1 MNTYLQGAEESYIQK
16 ALQLAPIGAF
26 MSDMEGNCFFVND
39 EWQKIS
45 GIGFDESMGRG
56 WMKYILQEDIPGMK
70 NGLQAAMKTPE
81 TPYIYAYRMQHP
93 VRGLRYF
100 KAHVRTVAG
109 QAGGAGCL
117 VGYVQDVTPEKEA
130 ESRQAELTAHLHAL
144 LVSLED
150 ITFEINGLQVFR
162 NVWIHDDSKLFMPRE
177 EFLGKTVQEVFG
189 PQAAIFVE
197 AINAVLQTGMAH
209 EVEYKHFY
217 EDIDQWFRASIKPV
231 YMMPDPAHTVMVI
244 SIQDITAR
252 KLAELRL
259 EETKNSL
266 ELSNQLLDVS
276 QLLSNTGGW
285 EYNLE
290 TGQVFWTRHTYV
302 IYEMEEDFV
311 PDFDSSILFFDEADR
326 PVMVRQVEDVI
337 LEQKPY
343 DIELRITTRKNTP
356 KWVRVIGT
364 PVVKDGRVVMI
375 RGALMDI
382 TQKKKDELELISA
395 KEMAEDAAKAK
406 SDFLSIMSHEI
417 RTPLNGIIGITNLL
431 KLNYTQEQ
439 EEYISNLLFSA
450 DHLLQLINDILDLN
464 KIERQQFELSPSAV
478 NLHDLVRNIR
488 NQFASLAE
496 AKGIALQ
503 TTVDKAIP
511 KKVMAD
517 VVRLSQILNNLVSNA
532 IKYTEQGTVHL
543 SVAVVEQKA
552 GKITLHFS
560 VKDTGIGIPP
570 EQHNLVFE
578 SFRQVQQNEMRKQS
592 GTGLGLTIT
601 QKLIALHNSHISLE
615 SEPGEGS
622 EFYFDLVFD
631 LPAKKDKLTPHTQVS
646 EISAYANKFRNMQ
659 LLFVEDN
666 PINVMVA
673 RRQLEYFGIE
683 PDCAADG
690 QSALELLKEKGS
702 LYDVAFIDLHMPE
715 MDGYALAEIVRQ
727 EYPEIHIV
735 IFTADIM
742 PEVRRKF
749 AKKGIFDILNKPF
762 FPREMLSTLLK
773 IAQVRRMKI

>member
-1 MNTYLQGAEESYIQK
+1 MSNYPKGGEETHIQK

-26 MSDMEGNCFFVND
+26 MSDLQGNCFFVND
-39 EWQKIS
+39 EWVKMAGLS
-45 GIGFDESMGRG
+45 FDESMGKG
-56 WMKYILQEDIPGMK
+56 WTKFILQEDIPSMRD
-70 NGLQAAMKTPE
+70 GLQAALQTPDE
-81 TPYIYAYRMQHP
+81 PYICSYRIQHP
-93 VRGLRYF
+93 VNGLRYL
-100 KAHVRTVAG
+100 KADLRAVKGLTG
-109 QAGGAGCL
+109 KAGCL

-130 ESRQAELTAHLHAL
+130 EHRQAELTAHLHAL

-150 ITFEINGLQVFR
+150 ITFEINGHQVFR
-162 NVWIHDDSKLFMPRE
+162 NVWVHDDGQLFMPRQQ
-177 EFLGKTVQEVFG
+177 FLGKTVQEVFG
-189 PQAAIFVE
+189 PQAAIFVN
-197 AINAVLQTGMAH
+197 AINAVLETGAAQ

-217 EDIDQWFRASIKPV
+217 EEINQWFRASIKPV
-231 YMMPDPAHTVMVI
+231 YMMEDPTDTVMVI

-252 KLAELRL
+252 KLVELRL
-259 EETKNSL
+259 EETRNSL

-276 QLLSNTGGW
+276 QQLSNTGGW

-290 TGQVFWTRHTYV
+290 TGQVFWTRHTYL

-311 PDFDSSILFFDEADR
+311 PDFDSSVQFFVEEDR
-326 PVMVRQVEDVI
+326 PVIVRQVEDVI

-343 DIELRITTRKNTP
+343 DIELRIITRNNTA
-356 KWVRVIGT
+356 KWLRVIGT
-364 PVVKDGRVVMI
+364 PVVKEGRVVMI
-375 RGALMDI
+375 RGAVMDI

-417 RTPLNGIIGITNLL
+417 RTPLNGIIGIANLL
-431 KLNYTQEQ
+431 KLNYTKEQ

-464 KIERQQFELSPSAV
+464 KIERQQFELHPSPV
-478 NLHDLVRNIR
+478 NLHELVRNIR

-496 AKGIALQ
+496 AKGIALE
-503 TTVDKAIP
+503 TVVDKAIP

-517 VVRLSQILNNLVSNA
+517 VIRLSQILNNLVSNA
-532 IKYTEQGTVHL
+532 VKYTEQGTVRL
-543 SVAVVEQKA
+543 SVSVVEQQTKN
-552 GKITLHFS
+552 ITLHFS

-570 EQHNLVFE
+570 EHHNMVFE
-578 SFRQVQQNEMRKQS
+578 SFRQVQQGAVRKQS

-615 SEPGEGS
+615 SEPGKGS
-622 EFYFDLVFD
+622 EFSFDIVFE
-631 LPAKKDKLTPHTQVS
+631 LPAKKGQLTPRPQVS
-646 EISAYANKFRNMQ
+646 ELSAYANKFKSMQ

-673 RRQLEYFGIE
+673 RRQLEYFGIQ
-683 PDCAADG
+683 PDCASNG
-690 QSALELLKEKGS
+690 QSALDLLKEKGS

-715 MDGYALAEIVRQ
+715 MDGYALAEIIRQ

-749 AKKGIFDILNKPF
+749 ARKGIFDILNKPF